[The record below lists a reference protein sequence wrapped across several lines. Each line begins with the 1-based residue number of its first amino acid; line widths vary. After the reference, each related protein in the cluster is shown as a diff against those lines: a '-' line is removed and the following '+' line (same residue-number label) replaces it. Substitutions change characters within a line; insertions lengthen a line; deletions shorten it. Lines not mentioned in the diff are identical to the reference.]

1 MDSGNTESW
10 GGDEEE
16 KQQRDVQSVGTHITN
31 PRIWVCMSTVWD
43 LHCALEFREGCWD
56 WEGFR
61 EPPVD
66 ASTSEVL
73 IGSRL
78 LGCLVK
84 DVTFI

>member
-1 MDSGNTESW
+1 
-10 GGDEEE
+10 
-16 KQQRDVQSVGTHITN
+16 
-31 PRIWVCMSTVWD
+31 MSTVWD

-78 LGCLVK
+78 LGWPGQGRYFHLNLK
-84 DVTFI
+84 